1 MENYFDNRRL
11 LQLLLKW
18 KIHLGIIAIVAA
30 VLAAVFTGPTFI
42 QPKFRSTARVYPML
56 DVRTFSDESETEQM
70 MEFFRS
76 NDLKRRMVETF
87 NLGMVY
93 RVSSDYPYFWS
104 TVLDRYDKNVD
115 IRKTEY
121 QSVELSVLDEEPQRA
136 SDMVDSLISFCNS
149 KMLDIYRQRY
159 SEYAATSGLELKNLE
174 HQRDSLVKDLTQYSE
189 KTGMLDYSEQVKET
203 TRGYMEAIVKGGE
216 SSASSRTVKRM
227 LDNLGKAGTEF
238 LQMSE
243 ELASRN
249 TEIDSLRTYHHWAL
263 SQAHKEAKF
272 ARVVQKPF
280 PADRKYWPKRT
291 LIVLLSALFALF
303 IGTVVIAV
311 VDRSKS

>member
-18 KIHLGIIAIVAA
+18 KLHLGIIAVVAA
-30 VLAAVFTGPTFI
+30 VLAAIFTGPTFI
-42 QPKFRSTARVYPML
+42 HPKFRSTAKVYPML

-70 MEFFRS
+70 LEFFNS
-76 NDLKRRMVETF
+76 TDLKRRMVETF
-87 NLGMVY
+87 DLGEAY
-93 RVSSDYPYFWS
+93 RVSKNYPYFWS

-121 QSVELSVLDEEPQRA
+121 QAVEISILDEEPQRA

-149 KMLDIYRQRY
+149 KMLHVYRQRY
-159 SEYAATSGLELKNLE
+159 REYAATSGMELKNLL

-189 KTGMLDYSEQVKET
+189 KTGLLDYPEQVKEV
-203 TRGYMEAIVKGGE
+203 TRGYMAAVVKGGV
-216 SSASSRTVKRM
+216 SSPSSREVKKD
-227 LDNLGKAGTEF
+227 LENLGQKGIHF
-238 LQMSE
+238 WQMSE
-243 ELASRN
+243 ELQGRN

-263 SQAHKEAKF
+263 SQSNKQARF

-291 LIVLLSALFALF
+291 LIVLLSVLFALL
-303 IGTVVIAV
+303 IGTVVIAL
-311 VDRSKS
+311 VDRKKS